1 MNLQNTVSVRA
12 IDVYDEARITE
23 LLRDQMT
30 SLGYDDAFFHG
41 KKVVIKPNLV
51 MKKAPD
57 AAATTHPAVLSALLT
72 VLKEKG
78 VSPLIAESPG
88 GLYNRQRLEGIYR
101 TCGITEVAERHGVT
115 LNYDTD
121 AVYIPFPEGK
131 SFAS

>member
-1 MNLQNTVSVRA
+1 MKTNAPVSVRA
-12 IDVYDEARITE
+12 IDIYDEQKIADI
-23 LLRDQMT
+23 LRDQMNT
-30 SLGYDDAFFHG
+30 LGYDKAFFES

-88 GLYNRQRLEGIYR
+88 GLYNRQRLEGVYR
-101 TCGITEVAERHGVT
+101 MCGIAEVADRHGAE
-115 LNYDTD
+115 LNYDTE
-121 AVYIPFPEGK
+121 AVFVPFPNG
-131 SFAS
+131 